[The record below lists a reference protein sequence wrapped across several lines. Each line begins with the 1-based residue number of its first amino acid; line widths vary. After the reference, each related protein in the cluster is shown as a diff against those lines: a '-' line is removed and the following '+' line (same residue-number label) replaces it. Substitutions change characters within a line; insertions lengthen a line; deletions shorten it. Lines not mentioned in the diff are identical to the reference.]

1 MREGYI
7 IRDQAAPHFI
17 TATVVDWIDVF
28 TRQQYKDIIISSLD
42 YSINNKGLV
51 VFAYVVMSN
60 HVHLIVQA
68 KDNNLSDLIRDFK
81 KFTATTIVKEIKE
94 SNDGRFDWMLDRFEK
109 ATESHSRNKNFQF
122 WQYGNHPKEVFSEKF
137 LWSKI
142 DYIHLNPVRAGIVKQ
157 VEDYIYSS
165 ASNYIKDEGVL
176 GNIQIA
182 DNPVIDVLKP
192 SSFDKYLRM

>member
-81 KFTATTIVKEIKE
+81 KFTAIAIVKEIKE
-94 SNDGRFDWMLDRFEK
+94 SNDSRMNWMLDRFEK

-122 WQYGNHPKEVFSEKF
+122 WQYGNHPKQVFTEKF

-142 DYIHLNPVRAGIVKQ
+142 DYIHLNPVQAGIVNQ